1 MAWFLWAIITA
12 SLAWDLFWSWMHA
25 TLHTSLPAGRTRQE
39 TAAEPE
45 QRSLLHARKELT
57 HPAERSVT
65 TLSAARE
72 KGVWVLVAAGPT
84 HPPRRPPSPTAVRGG
99 HPARGPPWAAAVLLT
114 RRGAAVTANSDTV
127 AGSWHL
133 GSKYPRHPKL
143 GEEGLGA
150 QRNKETGPSGR
161 APENL
166 QGWAQ
171 NAQLADH
178 RQHRTAYLL
187 HFILTLLVITWMVFA
202 FRFIFPAK

>member
-84 HPPRRPPSPTAVRGG
+84 HPPRRPPSPNHAPTLTHCGQRQASGARSTLSSCGAAHQERGRRHSQLRHCSWKLAPRVEI
-99 HPARGPPWAAAVLLT
+99 HPAPQARG
-114 RRGAAVTANSDTV
+114 RGS
-127 AGSWHL
+127 GS
-133 GSKYPRHPKL
+133 
-143 GEEGLGA
+143 
-150 QRNKETGPSGR
+150 
-161 APENL
+161 
-166 QGWAQ
+166 
-171 NAQLADH
+171 
-178 RQHRTAYLL
+178 
-187 HFILTLLVITWMVFA
+187 
-202 FRFIFPAK
+202 AKK